1 MSGTGTHADVA
12 RVAPPAVQ
20 PKRSPSWQLQTAN
33 VVVLHLAWFAV
44 VLGAAHE
51 MPLWGTASIVLS
63 MVWHLYVVPKP
74 VAEFKLLAAICL
86 LGFGLETLNVHLGYL
101 KYPSGQPDPR
111 LAPYWMVALW
121 GLLAITL
128 NVTLR
133 FLKKRLW
140 LAALLGAVVGPL
152 SFVSGVQLGGATF
165 VDERSALIWLAVSW
179 AAMMPLVMVLSNRWD
194 GVAAPRS
201 AAVF

>member
-1 MSGTGTHADVA
+1 MSSTGAGTA
-12 RVAPPAVQ
+12 RVAPVATL

-33 VVVLHLAWFAV
+33 IVVLHLAWFAV

-63 MVWHLYVVPKP
+63 IVWHLYVVAKP
-74 VAEFKLLAAICL
+74 VAEFKLLTTICL
-86 LGFGLETLNVHLGYL
+86 LGFGLETLNVHLGML
-101 KYPSGQPDPR
+101 AYPSGQPDPA

-140 LAALLGAVVGPL
+140 LAALLGAVAGPL

-165 VDERSALIWLAVSW
+165 LHERPALIWLAVSW
-179 AAMMPLVMVLSNRWD
+179 AAMMPLLMVLSNRWD
-194 GVAAPRS
+194 GVSAPQPAA
-201 AAVF
+201 AI